1 MERKRNKMVN
11 EDNLNKVEKKQVAK
25 MIASSALAK
34 ANAVNREFKKQ
45 TSTAIMAA
53 FGLIIALSW
62 KDVITDF
69 VDKLGFVNSYGL
81 LFTAVVLTIISIFG
95 ILLISK
101 WANSG
106 SSEVTK

>member
-1 MERKRNKMVN
+1 
-11 EDNLNKVEKKQVAK
+11 
-25 MIASSALAK
+25 MIASKALSH
-34 ANAVNREFKKQ
+34 ANAIKSEFKKQ

-69 VDKLGFVNSYGL
+69 VDKIGFVKSYGL
-81 LFTAVVLTIISIFG
+81 IVTAVILTIVSIIG
-95 ILLISK
+95 ILLVSK

-106 SSEVTK
+106 SPEEKK